1 MRSPGGPPGVIAVLR
16 REGTSRVLRAG
27 VADIESGRPIRPDD
41 HTRIASTAKA
51 FSGAVALGLVDRGAM
66 AGPGRNKA
74 GAAIFRYSTRCGV
87 VLGHTGNFPGYTQLI
102 AATPDGRRSLTF
114 SLTTQVNE
122 ATKPELLEELREV
135 EENFV
140 CALLKD

>member
-1 MRSPGGPPGVIAVLR
+1 VLSASGVWASGGIVSTPADLTRFIRGYAGGALVSPATLR
-16 REGTSRVLRAG
+16 EQRRWIDG
-27 VADIESGRPIRPDD
+27 
-41 HTRIASTAKA
+41 ASEP
-51 FSGAVALGLVDRGAM
+51 
-66 AGPGRNKA
+66 AGPGKNKA

-122 ATKPELLEELREV
+122 ATKPDLLKKLREV

-140 CALLKD
+140 CALLND